1 MNQHDLQA
9 RCDRLRD
16 LSKGLAREIT
26 LWAGPDALLHFDE
39 RQNYLESIR
48 QALRGT
54 EGAQIILHRAIRGRS
69 LGYPIPPDP
78 FPH

>member
-9 RCDRLRD
+9 RCNRLRE

-26 LWAGPDALLHFDE
+26 LWSGPDALLHYDE
-39 RQNYLESIR
+39 RQIYLESIR

-54 EGAQIILHRAIRGRS
+54 EGAQTILHRAMRGRS
-69 LGYPIPPDP
+69 FGYPIPPDP
-78 FPH
+78 SPG